1 MTNIY
6 TQMELK
12 EMDFLDQL
20 NQAQTH
26 KPSKDEQRFIDHVL
40 MLQELMDEIPTL
52 ALSYHGHVSSDD
64 IKDIIGLYSFDFD
77 SLVNV
82 DYDENIDY
90 NLAYELIS
98 ECYHDTNYLQ
108 SRVLEYFEN

>member
-1 MTNIY
+1 MTNY
-6 TQMELK
+6 TQTELQ

-26 KPSKDEQRFIDHVL
+26 VPSMGERNFVDHAL

-64 IKDIIGLYSFDFD
+64 IMDIIGLYTFDFD
-77 SLVNV
+77 SLMNM
-82 DYDENIDY
+82 DYDKDLNY
-90 NLAYELIS
+90 NLAYELID
-98 ECYHDTNYLQ
+98 ECYYSTEYLRN
-108 SRVLEYFEN
+108 RVLEYFEN

>member
-6 TQMELK
+6 TQKELK

-26 KPSKDEQRFIDHVL
+26 KPSKDEQRFIDHAI
-40 MLQELMDEIPTL
+40 MLQELGDEIPTL

-64 IKDIIGLYSFDFD
+64 IMDIIGLYSFDYE
-77 SLVNV
+77 SLASM

-90 NLAYELIS
+90 NLACELIS
-98 ECYHDTNYLQ
+98 ECYHDTDYLQ